1 MWRKIDN
8 WFKRQNLPGHCLNRD
23 HPYFFF
29 PEWFRW
35 PPQPEALLRSAS
47 GFELIERAIV
57 DSVRFI
63 AGCAHRFDE
72 TVDHHIIFER
82 HAQFTGES
90 TFEGGVHQTENEHFG
105 NPGAPELF
113 YDSERDETAGANFE
127 NPVIKQLDQTDRQAE
142 TRQPAIHVAQGNVDV
157 WNADNKAHWF
167 VPDFRD

>member
-1 MWRKIDN
+1 MWRKIEN
-8 WFKRQNLPGHCLNRD
+8 RFTRQNRTGTCLNRGATD
-23 HPYFFF
+23 FFLSECF
-29 PEWFRW
+29 PC

-72 TVDHHIIFER
+72 TVDHHIVFER

-113 YDSERDETAGANFE
+113 YDS
-127 NPVIKQLDQTDRQAE
+127 
-142 TRQPAIHVAQGNVDV
+142 
-157 WNADNKAHWF
+157 
-167 VPDFRD
+167 